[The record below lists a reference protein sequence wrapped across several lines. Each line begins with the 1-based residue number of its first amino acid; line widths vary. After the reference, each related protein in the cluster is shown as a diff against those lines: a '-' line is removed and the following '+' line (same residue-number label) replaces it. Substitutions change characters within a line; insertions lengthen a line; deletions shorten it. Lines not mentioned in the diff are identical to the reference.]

1 MQTVETG
8 GKTET
13 SIRVENN
20 KLTLRGKIPAGRA
33 PLVRIYEVPD
43 PAGWARSLLI
53 EALQRAGVEVSA
65 GIAIRHP
72 EAKLPSKEEIEKL
85 TRVAQ
90 LESPPFSENARLI
103 LKVSHNLHASTLPLL
118 VAAHH
123 GKRTLADGLTL
134 ERAFLQKA
142 GVEADAISF
151 GGGAGGSRADYVTP
165 KATVELLV
173 AMTARKDFPL
183 YERAMPSLGVDGT
196 LVKSIRQDSPA
207 RGQVH
212 AKTGTLLWDDLLQ
225 GNSLLTSK
233 ALAGYMTTAKGRKL
247 AFAAFVNGVHLRDG
261 IDTKKI
267 GGDLGKLAEIV
278 YLER

>member
-1 MQTVETG
+1 
-8 GKTET
+8 
-13 SIRVENN
+13 
-20 KLTLRGKIPAGRA
+20 
-33 PLVRIYEVPD
+33 
-43 PAGWARSLLI
+43 
-53 EALQRAGVEVSA
+53 
-65 GIAIRHP
+65 
-72 EAKLPSKEEIEKL
+72 
-85 TRVAQ
+85 
-90 LESPPFSENARLI
+90 
-103 LKVSHNLHASTLPLL
+103 
-118 VAAHH
+118 
-123 GKRTLADGLTL
+123 
-134 ERAFLQKA
+134 
-142 GVEADAISF
+142 
-151 GGGAGGSRADYVTP
+151 
-165 KATVELLV
+165 
-173 AMTARKDFPL
+173 MTARKDFPL

-261 IDTKKI
+261 IDTKKV